1 MEKAMIFAD
10 DVIDFNAYI
19 AMTDHDHRV
28 RPASSYIDSLNDRLF
43 NPAAPKGA
51 KLPFKKMAD
60 KLRFRKGEVT
70 IWTGF
75 NGHGKSLLLGQAVLG
90 FVAQNERVCVASMEM
105 LPEATL
111 ERMVRQGEG
120 ASRPSREFV
129 DAFLADDCAGQRI
142 WLYDQ
147 MGMVNPE
154 KIAAVGGYA
163 ADKRGCTHFVVD
175 SLLKCGMGEDDYN
188 GQKRFVDRLCT
199 LARDTGIHVHLV
211 CHSRK
216 GRDELTPPGKMDV
229 RGAASITDQ
238 VDNVITVWRNKVKED
253 AYDTGKGYNPTD
265 PDALMIVSKQRHGDW
280 EKTCKLWF
288 DTGSQQFIETH
299 ESGPINLLH
308 PGIYA

>member
-1 MEKAMIFAD
+1 MIFAD

-19 AMTDHDHRV
+19 SMTDHDHRV
-28 RPASSYIDSLNDRLF
+28 RPASSYIESVKDRLF

-51 KLPFKKMAD
+51 KLPFRKIAD
-60 KLRFRKGEVT
+60 KVRFRSGETT
-70 IWTGF
+70 IWTGY

-90 FVAQNERVCVASMEM
+90 FIAQREKVCIASMEM
-105 LPEATL
+105 LPAATL
-111 ERMVRQGEG
+111 ERMIRQGEG
-120 ASRPSREFV
+120 TSQPTPDFV
-129 DAFLADDCAGQRI
+129 DGFFSDDCAGQLI

-154 KIAAVGGYA
+154 KIAAVGAYA
-163 ADKRGCTHFVVD
+163 NDKRGCTHFVVD

-199 LARDTGIHVHLV
+199 LARDTGMHVHLV

-216 GRDELTPPGKMDV
+216 GKDELTPPGKMDV

-238 VDNVITVWRNKVKED
+238 VDNVITVWRNKVKEE
-253 AYDTGKGYNPTD
+253 AYDSGKGYNATD

-280 EKTCKLWF
+280 EKACKLWF
-288 DTGSQQFIETH
+288 DVGSQQFIETH
-299 ESGPINLLH
+299 EGGPINLLN
-308 PGIYA
+308 PRLYQ